1 MLSLSAVPTAA
12 LTAGRAASAA
22 SASTSFARS
31 VVPAPLPA
39 PLSAA
44 SRAGRT
50 HLLRCRAAAVED
62 GAVKEVPVEAEE
74 LSNGAAVAA
83 PTVDE
88 VQSLLMELCDETHI
102 AELKV
107 KVGAFSLH
115 VKRDVDGSI
124 GNAVACSSRST
135 PFDSPPPPPPT
146 CQVGAFSLHVKRDVD
161 GSIGHAVA
169 AAEASAAAAA
179 APVVYA
185 APVPAFPMAE
195 SLPPAAAAEP
205 VAEVAAEPEK
215 PKDEGL
221 VYVTSPRV
229 GIMRRGK
236 LYKGKHGRPIV
247 LEGAVVKKGQ
257 AMCFLEQLGTNL
269 AIETEHAGTV
279 VDFLVEDGVPVGY
292 GRLENQP
299 VVFQPPSSITLF
311 VSSPFPHLPPTV
323 PVGYG
328 EPLAAIRPS
337 FPGIMKLT

>member
-1 MLSLSAVPTAA
+1 MATIASGTAIPTAA
-12 LTAGRAASAA
+12 LTASRAASAA

-44 SRAGRT
+44 PRAGRT

-62 GAVKEVPVEAEE
+62 GAMKKEEVEEAEE

-83 PTVDE
+83 PSAFE

-107 KVGAFSLH
+107 KVGSFSLH

-124 GNAVACSSRST
+124 GS
-135 PFDSPPPPPPT
+135 
-146 CQVGAFSLHVKRDVD
+146 
-161 GSIGHAVA
+161 AVA

-185 APVPAFPMAE
+185 APVPAFPMIE
-195 SLPPAAAAEP
+195 SLPTVAAAEP
-205 VAEVAAEPEK
+205 AVEVAAESEK

-279 VDFLVEDGVPVGY
+279 VEFLVEDGVPVGY
-292 GRLENQP
+292 GD
-299 VVFQPPSSITLF
+299 
-311 VSSPFPHLPPTV
+311 
-323 PVGYG
+323 
-328 EPLAAIRPS
+328 PLAAIRPS

>member
-1 MLSLSAVPTAA
+1 MATIAAGTAVPTAA

-107 KVGAFSLH
+107 K
-115 VKRDVDGSI
+115 
-124 GNAVACSSRST
+124 
-135 PFDSPPPPPPT
+135 
-146 CQVGAFSLHVKRDVD
+146 VGAFSLHVKRDVD

-292 GRLENQP
+292 G
-299 VVFQPPSSITLF
+299 
-311 VSSPFPHLPPTV
+311 
-323 PVGYG
+323 

>member
-1 MLSLSAVPTAA
+1 MATIAAGTAVPTAA
-12 LTAGRAASAA
+12 LTASRAASAA
-22 SASTSFARS
+22 SASSFARS
-31 VVPAPLPA
+31 VVPSPLPA

-44 SRAGRT
+44 PRAGRI

-62 GAVKEVPVEAEE
+62 GAVKEVAVEAEE

-124 GNAVACSSRST
+124 GNAVA
-135 PFDSPPPPPPT
+135 
-146 CQVGAFSLHVKRDVD
+146 
-161 GSIGHAVA
+161 

-195 SLPPAAAAEP
+195 SLPAAEP

-269 AIETEHAGTV
+269 TIETEHAGTV

-292 GRLENQP
+292 G
-299 VVFQPPSSITLF
+299 
-311 VSSPFPHLPPTV
+311 
-323 PVGYG
+323 

>member
-1 MLSLSAVPTAA
+1 MLYGLHFRPQ
-12 LTAGRAASAA
+12 
-22 SASTSFARS
+22 
-31 VVPAPLPA
+31 
-39 PLSAA
+39 
-44 SRAGRT
+44 
-50 HLLRCRAAAVED
+50 
-62 GAVKEVPVEAEE
+62 
-74 LSNGAAVAA
+74 
-83 PTVDE
+83 

-124 GNAVACSSRST
+124 GNAVA
-135 PFDSPPPPPPT
+135 
-146 CQVGAFSLHVKRDVD
+146 
-161 GSIGHAVA
+161 

-195 SLPPAAAAEP
+195 SLPAAEP

-269 AIETEHAGTV
+269 TIETEHAGTV

-292 GRLENQP
+292 G
-299 VVFQPPSSITLF
+299 
-311 VSSPFPHLPPTV
+311 
-323 PVGYG
+323 